1 MTFKT
6 ILPGAWKLTKE
17 LQYNLFSLIVPPAWQ
32 QVAKY
37 LAQKRVKLLGKGYP
51 SVPVYS
57 LDRIIA
63 ASFPRIIQTARHGW
77 QRPGAPWVF
86 ATEDADL
93 SDLPEFIKDWLRE
106 EFSEC
111 LEKEEFESIIEKLD
125 NGAWHWEKP
134 KSYSLLHSPKNSYD
148 EIRFQAIPDAL
159 AVEFLKN
166 PQVCFGENNQYQ
178 LTFYRVVSLNHGA
191 ELMSWPPHP
200 VSLIEKDKQV
210 GTADISFVIRFKLQ
224 TVPWRNEPIIYH
236 QLSIRNWIVEPFH
249 KFPYGGATAYVGD
262 NRRWLDGLRQPFC
275 FMPLAIKQ
283 MMTQEGREPRW
294 SRAISELLKINDSP
308 LPEPNSLASDPK
320 YQWSSFGA
328 EPSRIQVAIAYHT
341 SWGKLPCLRGVSPLD
356 LASLDLAIQNQ
367 INLGNLPIQRMSEV
381 QKVSRTSVPFWER
394 GTPKKKGDKSPKN
407 RDDLSTPML
416 RSKIAAPAV
425 FGSTENLLHTI
436 LILWETKE
444 CRDALIAEICEIL
457 YLSPKG
463 QAQIY
468 QLEVQGEET
477 IYEGSLG
484 CLRIQTQHVQDL
496 TQKLDVLQQKLD
508 VNNDSSFKN
517 NSRQQRRINLINER
531 VSQIISALPKSQGIC
546 GALIEIKPKKS
557 FFPAES
563 DPKLALRIGAMQ
575 AGYVNQHIHAVT
587 YYNKEGKQCV
597 YKNAPN
603 RLQKAVSDL
612 LRQLGILP
620 APLIDLEKDGIDP
633 NLWLTCFRILRRTR
647 KTTASNTP
655 ATVALMVRVNPV
667 TGIVQVTT
675 PSLFQIQKWVSY
687 PVGLSSL
694 ITEKWDVNSYL
705 DEVIGDSDEALQSSD
720 KKREQQLLNKFIAD
734 CLRDCLNTPVANKKL
749 PRVLFMVEAQ
759 NARQMLTWLQNP
771 KLPAN
776 DLPNELKQHIL
787 TESELTR
794 LCLVRLRVADSGEV
808 PVGIVK
814 GFPGSKASGLF
825 CWKDVCDDRE
835 NVLYLSMRKALT
847 TEQGTNTLQRKQ
859 SRLDNG
865 SRQAG
870 NPKLLEIAV
879 IYSPEIDAEK
889 LACFVHS
896 LRDRWPYFADEV
908 SLPFPFPFATLAKEY
923 AVSAK
928 DSVDSSKESEDSEDL
943 EESLD

>member
-6 ILPGAWKLTKE
+6 ILPGAWEMTE
-17 LQYNLFSLIVPPAWQ
+17 DVQYNLFSLIVPTAWQ
-32 QVAKY
+32 QVAKS

-57 LDRIIA
+57 LDPIVA
-63 ASFPRIIQTARHGW
+63 ASFPKIIQTARYGW
-77 QRPGAPWVF
+77 KHPSVPWVF
-86 ATEDADL
+86 ATEAADL
-93 SDLPEFIKDWLRE
+93 SCLPELIKDWLLE

-111 LEKEEFESIIEKLD
+111 LGKEEVESSLKNLD
-125 NGAWHWEKP
+125 NDAWHWEDP
-134 KSYSLLHSPKNSYD
+134 KICSLLRSPENSYD
-148 EIRFQAIPDAL
+148 EIRFQAIPDYL
-159 AVEFLKN
+159 AIEFLKN
-166 PQVCFGENNQYQ
+166 PQVCFGHNNQYEF
-178 LTFYRVVSLNHGA
+178 TFYRVVNLNQGS

-200 VSLIEKDKQV
+200 VSLIERNKQV
-210 GTADISFVIRFKLQ
+210 GTADISFVITFKLQ
-224 TVPWRNEPIIYH
+224 TVPWRKDPIIYH
-236 QLSIRNWIVEPFH
+236 QLSMRQWIVEPFD
-249 KFPYGGATAYVGD
+249 KFPYGGATAYIGD
-262 NRRWLDGLRQPFC
+262 NRRWLDGVRQPFC
-275 FMPLAIKQ
+275 FMPLRIKQ
-283 MMTQEGREPRW
+283 MMTQEGREPKW
-294 SRAISELLKINDSP
+294 SRAITELLKINDSP
-308 LPEPNSLASDPK
+308 LPEPHILISDPK
-320 YQWSSFGA
+320 HQWSSFGE
-328 EPSRIQVAIAYHT
+328 EPGGIQVGISYDT
-341 SWGKLPCLRGVSPLD
+341 SWGKLPCLRGVSPRD
-356 LASLDLAIQNQ
+356 LANLDVAIQNK
-367 INLGNLPIQRMSEV
+367 LVGENLPLQRVGEAI
-381 QKVSRTSVPFWER
+381 KVSSKSVSLWKP
-394 GTPKKKGDKSPKN
+394 GNPKKKGDKSPKKP
-407 RDDLSTPML
+407 DDLSTPML
-416 RSKIAAPAV
+416 RPKITAPAV
-425 FGSTENLLHTI
+425 FGSTDKKLHTI

-444 CRDALIAEICEIL
+444 CRNALIAEICERL
-457 YLSPKG
+457 YLSPG
-463 QAQIY
+463 ATEIY
-468 QLEVQGEET
+468 KLEVQGEET
-477 IYEGSLG
+477 IYEGLLG
-484 CLRIQTQHVQDL
+484 SLRIKTQHVQDL
-496 TQKLDVLQQKLD
+496 TQRLD
-508 VNNDSSFKN
+508 VNNSSVKG
-517 NSRQQRRINLINER
+517 NSRQQRRINLIDDR
-531 VSQIISALPKSQGIC
+531 VYQIISSLPKSQGIC

-557 FFPAES
+557 FFPPES

-587 YYNKEGKQCV
+587 TQL
-597 YKNAPN
+597 KNGTESVTKDAPN
-603 RLQKAVSDL
+603 RVQKAVSDL
-612 LRQLGILP
+612 LRQFGILP
-620 APLIDLEKDGIDP
+620 APLIDSEKDGIDP

-647 KTTASNTP
+647 KTTATHTP
-655 ATVALMVRVNPV
+655 ANVALMVRVNPV

-694 ITEKWDVNSYL
+694 ITEKWDLDSYVN
-705 DEVIGDSDEALQSSD
+705 EAIGDSDEALPSSD

-734 CLRDCLNTPVANKKL
+734 CLRDCLNTPVANEKL
-749 PRVLFMVEAQ
+749 PRVLFMAEAQ

-814 GFPGSKASGLF
+814 GSPGSRVSQGGLF
-825 CWKDVCDDRE
+825 RWKDVCDSE
-835 NVLYLSMRKALT
+835 KISLYLSLRKLST
-847 TEQGTNTLQRKQ
+847 TEQDLLRQLQ